1 MLRNNVV
8 SESTDSVKDLK
19 AEAKWAS
26 GIDEQKQSIEEL
38 ASHGRKAIPAL
49 EEVKT
54 VTAQDDIRKE
64 VDAAIRGIKGK
75 TGAEKK
81 RAAQTSRKTGKSAKS
96 QRSAAGTKKK
106 AGGSDKGRTR
116 R

>member
-1 MLRNNVV
+1 M

-26 GIDEQKQSIEEL
+26 DIDEQKQSIEEL

-75 TGAEKK
+75 RDTEQKK
-81 RAAQTSRKTGKSAKS
+81 ASRAPRKRGKSARKP
-96 QRSAAGTKKK
+96 QRKAAGAKKK
-106 AGGSDKGRTR
+106 ARNPDKGRIR

>member
-1 MLRNNVV
+1 M
-8 SESTDSVKDLK
+8 SESRDSVKDLK

-26 GIDEQKQSIEEL
+26 ETDEQKQSIEEL
-38 ASHGRKAIPAL
+38 ASHGREAIPAL

-54 VTAQDDIRKE
+54 VTTQDDIRNE

-75 TGAEKK
+75 TSTEQKK
-81 RAAQTSRKTGKSAKS
+81 ASRAPRKTGKSARKP
-96 QRSAAGTKKK
+96 QRKAAGPKKK
-106 AGGSDKGRTR
+106 ARNPDKGRMR

>member
-1 MLRNNVV
+1 MSRNNVV

-26 GIDEQKQSIEEL
+26 DMDEQKQSIEEL

-75 TGAEKK
+75 AGTGQKK
-81 RAAQTSRKTGKSAKS
+81 AAQTSRKTGKSTKP
-96 QRSAAGTKKK
+96 QRKAAGTKKK
-106 AGGSDKGRTR
+106 ARNSDKGRMR